1 MPDPIDTP
9 AAALDALSARTKP
22 VGTERILLTD
32 AAGRVLGAPIIADS
46 PSPACDVS
54 AMDGYA
60 VRLADAKPGSLVVA
74 GEILIGREP
83 PPMPEGAA
91 LRIVTGAPVPP
102 GADAVI
108 KREDVTEHADRID
121 IARAPEPGQHI
132 RRRGENVEASATI
145 AETGTLVTAPVA
157 AAAATFGATQLEAR
171 RRVRVGVVVTGDEV
185 LDPSAQ
191 PSPWQLR
198 DSHSTS
204 LGVLLDTPWIDA
216 EPPARVIDR
225 FDAIRDAVAERLE
238 RCDALIVTGGVSMGM
253 RDHVPAVLAD
263 LGVET
268 LFHRLPQR
276 PGGPVLGGVLGDTPV
291 LALPGNPVSVMVT
304 ARRLALPTLA
314 RRAGFTPPPPPAVM
328 LRNTGD
334 KALDLWWFRIVRTV
348 APGVAEPVATRDSG
362 DIPAAAHSDGF
373 VEVPPGVTG
382 EGPFPFFAW

>member
-1 MPDPIDTP
+1 MSDQINTP
-9 AAALDALSARTKP
+9 AAALDALCARTK
-22 VGTERILLTD
+22 VIGTERVALAD
-32 AAGRVLGAPIIADS
+32 AAGRVLAAPIIADR
-46 PSPACDVS
+46 PSPGCDVS

-60 VRLADAKPGSLVVA
+60 VRLADAVPGTLLVS

-91 LRIVTGAPVPP
+91 LRIVTGAPVPA
-102 GADAVI
+102 GANAVI
-108 KREDVTEHADRID
+108 KREDVTEHPDRID
-121 IARAPEPGQHI
+121 IKRAPEPGQHI
-132 RRRGENVEASATI
+132 RRRGENVGEGATI
-145 AETGTLVTAPVA
+145 VVAGTLVTAPVA
-157 AAAATFGATQLEAR
+157 AGAATFGATELTVR

-185 LDPSAQ
+185 LGPGAQ

-204 LGVLLDTPWIDA
+204 LGVLLDRPWLDA
-216 EPPARVIDR
+216 EPPARAIDER
-225 FDAIRDAVAERLE
+225 DAIRADIAERLE
-238 RCDALIVTGGVSMGM
+238 RCDALIVTGGVSMGT

-276 PGGPVLGGVLGDTPV
+276 PGRPVLGGVLGDMPV

-314 RRAGFTPPPPPAVM
+314 HRAGLALTPPPAVK
-328 LRNTGD
+328 LRNAGE

-348 APGVAEPVATRDSG
+348 APGVTEPVATMGSG
-362 DIPAAAHSDGF
+362 DIPAAARSDGF
-373 VEVPPGVTG
+373 VEVPPCASG